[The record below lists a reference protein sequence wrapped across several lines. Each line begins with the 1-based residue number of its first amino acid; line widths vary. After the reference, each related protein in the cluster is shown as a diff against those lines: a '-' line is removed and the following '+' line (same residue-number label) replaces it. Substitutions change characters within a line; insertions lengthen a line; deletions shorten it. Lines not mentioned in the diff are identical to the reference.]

1 MQWMRWKLAAL
12 GAALV
17 LAGCGG
23 GGDSRPFY
31 TSMVTFGDSLSDVG
45 TYKVG
50 TVAAVG
56 GGKWTVNS
64 STARNW
70 TEVVAASAGVSG
82 LCAAQT
88 GLLPNIPGLT
98 GAPVTNVATCT
109 SYAQGSARVTHPIG
123 PNSVALQSAPFNQM
137 TLGLMATPLATQMSR
152 HLAASGGAYAGSELV
167 TVQAGGNDLFM
178 NFAGIANASAGGS
191 TAVGAA
197 LAAGWS
203 AAVQNAVAAGG
214 SAATDAAINAAMTS
228 MAQAGADLASLIKT
242 QLLVKGARFVVV
254 ANLPDVSLTPFG
266 LSLDASSR
274 GLVHTLVT
282 SFNDQLRNGLGGTA
296 VLLVDAYAR
305 SQQQAAN
312 PGLFGLSNITTPAC
326 STTSPANPLGGSS
339 LTCTTASLIAADTSG
354 YLYADSVHP
363 TPLGYE
369 LFALQVIQR
378 MQAVGWL

>member
-1 MQWMRWKLAAL
+1 MRWMQWKLAAL

-23 GGDSRPFY
+23 GDSRPHY
-31 TSMVTFGDSLSDVG
+31 SSMVAFGDSLSDVG

-64 STARNW
+64 GTARNW
-70 TEVVAASAGVSG
+70 TEWVAASAGVSA

-88 GLLPNIPGLT
+88 GLLPNIPGLV
-98 GAPVTNVATCT
+98 GAPVTNVAGCT
-109 SYAQGSARVTHPIG
+109 SYAQGSARVSNPIG
-123 PNSVALQSAPFNQM
+123 PNSVALQAAPFNQT

-152 HLAASGGAYAGSELV
+152 HLAANGGAYFGSELV

-178 NFAGIANASAGGS
+178 NFAGIANASAGGA

-203 AAVQNAVAAGG
+203 TEVQNAVAGGG
-214 SAATDAAINAAMTS
+214 SAATDAAVNAALTS
-228 MAQAGADLASLIKT
+228 MAQAGAELASLIKT
-242 QLLVKGARFVVV
+242 QLLAKGARFVVV
-254 ANLPDVSLTPFG
+254 SNLPDVSLTPFA

-274 GLVHTLVT
+274 ALVNTLVT
-282 SFNDQLRNGLGGTA
+282 TFNDQLQSGLSSTA

-305 SQQQAAN
+305 SRAQAAN
-312 PGLFGLSNITTPAC
+312 PGAFGLGNITTPAC
-326 STTSPANPLGGSS
+326 STTSPANPLQGSS
-339 LTCTTASLIAADTSG
+339 LTCTTASLVTPDISG

-369 LFALQVIQR
+369 LFAFHVMQR
-378 MQAVGWL
+378 MEAAGWL